1 MKNMRLKFIKE
12 GKMIY
17 ISHLDLMRF
26 FQRTFRRAGIML
38 KHTEGFNP
46 QPKMSFATALA
57 LGTSS
62 DGEYMDVELDE
73 DIEAEKLMEKLNEN
87 LSEDIKILKVKERPG
102 KESIMSLIEWGQ
114 YVVKINSNTEYQL
127 EEFTKGVNGFLD
139 LEEIIE
145 IKEKKKKHK
154 VTTREV
160 NIRPNIKR
168 IDIMSV
174 EGNEIMLNM
183 FLKTGSNGNLKPE
196 TVVAKLVE
204 YTDLDLNIDSV
215 KVHRVDLFV
224 ERDGKIVTP
233 I

>member
-1 MKNMRLKFIKE
+1 MKNMRLKFSKK

-17 ISHLDLMRF
+17 ISHLDLMRL
-26 FQRTFRRAGIML
+26 FQRAFRRGGIML

-62 DGEYMDVELDE
+62 DGEYMDIELETDISPAELRERLDE
-73 DIEAEKLMEKLNEN
+73 SLPPDIKVLKAAEKE
-87 LSEDIKILKVKERPG
+87 G
-102 KESIMSLIEWGQ
+102 KESIMALIEWGQ
-114 YVVKINSNTEYQL
+114 YVVKLNSNMEYDL
-127 EEFTKGVNGFLD
+127 EKLNKAIESFLK
-139 LEEIIE
+139 LEEIVE
-145 IKEKKKKHK
+145 VKEKKKKHK

-168 IDIMSV
+168 IDLMTS
-174 EGNEIMLNM
+174 ENSEIMMNM

-196 TVVAKLVE
+196 TVVEKLAE
-204 YTDLDLNIDSV
+204 YTELDLDRDSV
-215 KVHRVDLFV
+215 KVHRIDLFV

>member
-1 MKNMRLKFIKE
+1 MKNMRLKFIKR
-12 GKMIY
+12 GNMIY

-62 DGEYMDVELDE
+62 DGEYMDVELDS
-73 DIEAEKLMEKLNEN
+73 DISSEELLEKLNEN
-87 LSEDIKILKVKERPG
+87 LSEDIKILKAKERDG

-114 YVVKINSNTEYQL
+114 YVVKVKSNTEYRI
-127 EEFTKGVNGFLD
+127 EEVQEKVDSFLK

-145 IKEKKKKHK
+145 LKEKKKKNK

-168 IDIMSV
+168 LDLMTA
-174 EGNEIMLNM
+174 ENGEIMINM

-196 TVVAKLVE
+196 TVLAKLAE
-204 YTDLDLNIDSV
+204 YTGLDFNLDSTR
-215 KVHRVDLFV
+215 VHRVDLFV

>member
-1 MKNMRLKFIKE
+1 MKNMRLKFIKR
-12 GKMIY
+12 GNMIY

-38 KHTEGFNP
+38 RHTEGFNP

-62 DGEYMDVELDE
+62 DGEYMDVELDS
-73 DIEAEKLMEKLNEN
+73 DISSEALLEKLNEN
-87 LSEDIKILKVKERPG
+87 LSEDIKIVKVAEREG

-114 YVVKINSNTEYQL
+114 YVVKVVPNSEYIL
-127 EEFTKGVNGFLD
+127 EEVQKKLDSFLK
-139 LEEIIE
+139 LEEVIE
-145 IKEKKKKHK
+145 HKEKKKKNK

-168 IDIMSV
+168 VDLMTV
-174 EGNEIMLNM
+174 ENGEIMMNM

-196 TVVAKLVE
+196 VVVAKLVE
-204 YTDLDLNIDSV
+204 YADMDLDLESV